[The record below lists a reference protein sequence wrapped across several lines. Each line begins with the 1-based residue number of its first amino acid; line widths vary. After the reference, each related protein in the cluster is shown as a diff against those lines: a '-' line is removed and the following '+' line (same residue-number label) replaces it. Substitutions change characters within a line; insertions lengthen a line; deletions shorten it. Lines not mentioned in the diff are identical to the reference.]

1 MTHFRHY
8 VAFGMMSHWGFCRSA
23 LCRSALCRS
32 ALCHIRGYVVRH
44 NVAFGPMSFG
54 YVLFGVMS
62 LGLMSFGVMPFC
74 LLSVYRGVLLIRH
87 IFGQLRLQTSEVKEP
102 KDPGGAGAAI
112 KKKCPRLQPTKN
124 RVRLRSRLKTVGS
137 ATLDLSYKI
146 VVRGTVQSNKKI

>member
-8 VAFGMMSHWGFCRSA
+8 VAFGMMSHSGLCRSA

-32 ALCHIRGYVVRH
+32 ALCRIRGYVVWH

-102 KDPGGAGAAI
+102 NTAPSKKSGFGFRQKRAAPGGSGAGSLVKHFSI
-112 KKKCPRLQPTKN
+112 SSEKFH
-124 RVRLRSRLKTVGS
+124 
-137 ATLDLSYKI
+137 Y
-146 VVRGTVQSNKKI
+146 